1 VINKGKRTEM
11 ICIEKPQKPYII
23 FESLNERNEAKEE
36 KNLHLICADEK
47 VPIKLGRGHQC

>member
-1 VINKGKRTEM
+1 M